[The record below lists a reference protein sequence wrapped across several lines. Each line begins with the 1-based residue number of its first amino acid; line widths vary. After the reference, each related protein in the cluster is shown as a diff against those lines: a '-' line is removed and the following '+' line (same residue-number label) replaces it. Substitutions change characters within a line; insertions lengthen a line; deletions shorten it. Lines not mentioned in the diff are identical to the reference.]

1 MQRKQRA
8 KQRGNGSILH
18 QHRRGRGGRVDEGR
32 GVESRERAPRGLVR
46 GGDGRC
52 SRSSREYRFQTKRA
66 SISERFLQNI
76 ENTVTQILH
85 LLRTLGARHARF
97 S

>member
-32 GVESRERAPRGLVR
+32 GVESRERAPEGLFVEVLAVAAVVVVSIVFKQK
-46 GGDGRC
+46 GR
-52 SRSSREYRFQTKRA
+52 
-66 SISERFLQNI
+66 L
-76 ENTVTQILH
+76 
-85 LLRTLGARHARF
+85 
-97 S
+97 

>member
-32 GVESRERAPRGLVR
+32 GVESRERAPEGLFMEVMAVAAVVVVSIVFKQK
-46 GGDGRC
+46 GR
-52 SRSSREYRFQTKRA
+52 
-66 SISERFLQNI
+66 L
-76 ENTVTQILH
+76 
-85 LLRTLGARHARF
+85 
-97 S
+97 